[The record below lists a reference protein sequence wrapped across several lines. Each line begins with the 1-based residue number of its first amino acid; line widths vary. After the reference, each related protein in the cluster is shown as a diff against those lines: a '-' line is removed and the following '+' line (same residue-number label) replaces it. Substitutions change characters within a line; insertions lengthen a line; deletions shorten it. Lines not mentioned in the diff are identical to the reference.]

1 MKHTYSISDASKLL
15 QVESHVLR
23 YWEEELELSIPRNEH
38 GHRYYRETDI
48 NTFLYIKE
56 LKDNGLSLQEIR
68 QKLTENGRG
77 ASASFAE
84 KSSGTS
90 SGGKKEL
97 AKSYVSRG
105 RVGQAGRDDKLERFR
120 DIMGAIISN
129 AISANN
135 EQLVQAVSDTTSER
149 LIKEM
154 NYLFRTFD
162 EDEETRFKQIEAA
175 VSAALEAKNEIAS
188 SKNRK
193 SGKKKFFS
201 HKK

>member
-1 MKHTYSISDASKLL
+1 MKHAYSISDASKLL

-68 QKLTENGRG
+68 QKLLDSGYSTT
-77 ASASFAE
+77 ASSAE
-84 KSSGTS
+84 KTS
-90 SGGKKEL
+90 KSPAGGKKEL
-97 AKSYVSRG
+97 ARSSVSMSH
-105 RVGQAGRDDKLERFR
+105 AGREDKLDRFR
-120 DIMGAIISN
+120 EIMNSIINS

-135 EQLVQAVSDTTSER
+135 ELLVQSISDTTSER
-149 LIKEM
+149 LMKEM
-154 NYLFRTFD
+154 NYLIRTLD
-162 EDEETRFKQIEAA
+162 EDEEMRFKQIEAA
-175 VSAALEAKNEIAS
+175 ISAALGAKNEIAS
-188 SKNRK
+188 SKNKK
-193 SGKKKFFS
+193 SGKKKLFS

>member
-1 MKHTYSISDASKLL
+1 MKHAYSISDASKLL

-23 YWEEELELSIPRNEH
+23 YWEEELDLSIPRNEH

-68 QKLTENGRG
+68 QKLSDRG
-77 ASASFAE
+77 YNTPEPSSG
-84 KSSGTS
+84 KSSKS
-90 SGGKKEL
+90 YSGNKKEL
-97 AKSYVSRG
+97 AKSAISFSRIE
-105 RVGQAGRDDKLERFR
+105 QAGREDKLDRFR
-120 DIMGAIISN
+120 EIMNSIINS

-135 EQLVQAVSDTTSER
+135 EQLVQSISDTTSER
-149 LIKEM
+149 LMKEM
-154 NYLFRTFD
+154 NYLIRTLD

-175 VSAALEAKNEIAS
+175 ITAALGAKNEIAS
-188 SKNRK
+188 SKNK
-193 SGKKKFFS
+193 KPGKKKLFS